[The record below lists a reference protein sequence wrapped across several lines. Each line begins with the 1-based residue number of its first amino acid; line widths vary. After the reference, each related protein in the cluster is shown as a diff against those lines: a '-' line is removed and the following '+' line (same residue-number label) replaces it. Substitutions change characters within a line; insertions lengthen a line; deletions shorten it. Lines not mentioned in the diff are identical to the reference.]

1 MVCHFS
7 ASIDGNNNHEARKK
21 LLGSERNDMDQDEAL
36 MGTKDSLEMSREQG
50 KELLYDE
57 EWGCSRGSNLVV
69 NTIRK

>member
-57 EWGCSRGSNLVV
+57 E
-69 NTIRK
+69 